1 MERFCSCHSKR
12 AQVEASQAR
21 RYEPYS
27 EVEVAR
33 LIDEEKSQRGPLIP
47 IFHRLQERF
56 GYVDERA
63 LGPIAEALNIS
74 RAEVHG
80 VLTFYG
86 DFRRSAS
93 NATTIRICRAEACQS
108 VGGVGLLAH
117 AELALGIRCGEE
129 TSDGTVR
136 LEQVFCLG
144 NCALSPAVM
153 VEDRLVG
160 MVSPERFDAIV
171 DAIRSTR

>member
-1 MERFCSCHSKR
+1 
-12 AQVEASQAR
+12 VEVSQAR

-27 EVEVAR
+27 EGEVAR

-56 GYVDERA
+56 GYVDERS

-74 RAEVHG
+74 RAEVYG

-93 NATTIRICRAEACQS
+93 NAAVIRICRAEACQS
-108 VGGVGLLAH
+108 VGGVELLAH
-117 AELALGIRCGEE
+117 AESALGIRCGEE
-129 TSDGTVR
+129 TGDGRLR
-136 LEQVFCLG
+136 LEKVFCLG

-160 MVSPERFDAIV
+160 MVSPERFDDLV
-171 DAIRSTR
+171 HAIRGTP

>member
-1 MERFCSCHSKR
+1 
-12 AQVEASQAR
+12 VEASQAR

-27 EVEVAR
+27 EAEAAR
-33 LIDEEKSQRGPLIP
+33 LIDEEKSQRGPLLP
-47 IFHRLQERF
+47 IFHRLQGHF
-56 GYVDERA
+56 GYIDERA

-74 RAEVHG
+74 RAEVYG

-86 DFRRSAS
+86 DFRQSAT

-117 AELALGIRCGEE
+117 AELALGIACGEE
-129 TSDGTVR
+129 TGDGTVR

-160 MVSPERFDAIV
+160 RVTPERFDAIV
-171 DAIRSTR
+171 ESIRATR

>member
-1 MERFCSCHSKR
+1 
-12 AQVEASQAR
+12 VEASQAS

-27 EVEVAR
+27 EAEAAR

-74 RAEVHG
+74 RAEVYG

-86 DFRRSAS
+86 DFRQIAS
-93 NATTIRICRAEACQS
+93 SATTIRICRAEACQS
-108 VGGVGLLAH
+108 VGGVALLAH
-117 AELALGIRCGEE
+117 AELALGIGCGEE
-129 TSDGTVR
+129 TIDGAVR

-160 MVSPERFDAIV
+160 LVTPERFDEIL
-171 DAIRSTR
+171 DSIRGSR

>member
-1 MERFCSCHSKR
+1 M
-12 AQVEASQAR
+12 EASQAS

-27 EVEVAR
+27 EAEATR
-33 LIDEEKSQRGPLIP
+33 LIEEEKSQRGPLIP

-56 GYVDERA
+56 GYIDERA

-74 RAEVHG
+74 RAEVYG

-86 DFRRSAS
+86 DFRQSAT

-108 VGGVGLLAH
+108 VGGAGLLAH
-117 AELALGIRCGEE
+117 AELALGIACGEE

-160 MVSPERFDAIV
+160 MVSPERFDSIV
-171 DAIRSTR
+171 ESIRATR